1 MSRKKSPRANKGF
14 PQAVKRRHIFDSFAA
29 RLNVVPFP
37 ILARPEFVPTLWSA
51 CRLPVL
57 LNSQNIAGPAKRGAC
72 FALARRS

>member
-37 ILARPEFVPTLWSA
+37 ILARPEFVSNPLERVPS
-51 CRLPVL
+51 P
-57 LNSQNIAGPAKRGAC
+57 GPA
-72 FALARRS
+72 